1 MLADGEFHSG
11 ETIARALGVS
21 RGTVSNAV
29 RALTASGMDVYRVKA
44 RGYRL
49 AEAVSLL
56 DAAAITRHAGPA
68 ANRFHVEVLDVV
80 DSTNTLLL
88 RRAAAGARDGEVIA
102 AEWQQAGRGRMDRE
116 WHAAIGGALTFSV
129 LWRFSQGAAALAGL
143 SLAVGVALSRAVANL
158 GASDVQLKWPN
169 DLLWRERKLGGVL
182 IEMHGDALGPSAVV
196 IGIGVNVRLPPNV
209 RERIDQPAADLQTA
223 CGSTIDRNKAIG
235 SILAE
240 LASVLDTFSAH
251 GFAPLRDEW
260 VRKHAFEGKHVEVK
274 LPAGRC
280 DGGIVRGLAEDGA
293 LLLETKGTM
302 RRLHSAE
309 ITVRRVD
316 ARSGSEG

>member
-1 MLADGEFHSG
+1 MSGIPMTAYDSSVLRMLADGEFHSG
-11 ETIARALGVS
+11 ETLARALGVS

-29 RALTASGMDVYRVKA
+29 RALSASGMDVYRVKA

-68 ANRFHVEVLDVV
+68 SNRFHVEVLDVV

-88 RRAAAGARDGEVIA
+88 RRAAGGARAGSVIA
-102 AEWQQAGRGRMDRE
+102 AEWQPAGRGRMDRE

-182 IEMHGDALGPSAVV
+182 I
-196 IGIGVNVRLPPNV
+196 
-209 RERIDQPAADLQTA
+209 
-223 CGSTIDRNKAIG
+223 
-235 SILAE
+235 
-240 LASVLDTFSAH
+240 
-251 GFAPLRDEW
+251 
-260 VRKHAFEGKHVEVK
+260 
-274 LPAGRC
+274 
-280 DGGIVRGLAEDGA
+280 
-293 LLLETKGTM
+293 
-302 RRLHSAE
+302 
-309 ITVRRVD
+309 
-316 ARSGSEG
+316 